1 MSPWLSNGNWAENLS
16 LSLSYLSQARDATIK
31 IRTSLFLISAL
42 FFFTR
47 ANRRARGRRD
57 GRERPAAQ
65 FFMLGKSLLF
75 FCVLYLKSS
84 PFFSKNTHSHTHKT
98 YARDDVFVLF
108 FAAAATARNGDDSA
122 VVFFRR
128 SMRFGGGNR
137 AVPARQSVLR
147 ELSVPEKRG
156 FLPME
161 RGRGYFRRVF

>member
-1 MSPWLSNGNWAENLS
+1 MEE
-16 LSLSYLSQARDATIK
+16 RDPPHSFCVREI
-31 IRTSLFLISAL
+31 TS
-42 FFFTR
+42 FFF
-47 ANRRARGRRD
+47 A
-57 GRERPAAQ
+57 
-65 FFMLGKSLLF
+65 
-75 FCVLYLKSS
+75 FCISKVLH
-84 PFFSKNTHSHTHKT
+84 FFSKNTHSHTHKT

-108 FAAAATARNGDDSA
+108 FAAAATARNSDDSA

-128 SMRFGGGNR
+128 SMRRRGGNR

>member
-1 MSPWLSNGNWAENLS
+1 MGSILNF
-16 LSLSYLSQARDATIK
+16 IK
-31 IRTSLFLISAL
+31 LDKNIVIKNRYKNIIFGESVISH
-42 FFFTR
+42 
-47 ANRRARGRRD
+47 
-57 GRERPAAQ
+57 
-65 FFMLGKSLLF
+65 
-75 FCVLYLKSS
+75 YISS

-128 SMRFGGGNR
+128 SMRFRGGNR

>member
-1 MSPWLSNGNWAENLS
+1 MEE
-16 LSLSYLSQARDATIK
+16 RDPPHSFCVREI
-31 IRTSLFLISAL
+31 TS
-42 FFFTR
+42 FFF
-47 ANRRARGRRD
+47 A
-57 GRERPAAQ
+57 
-65 FFMLGKSLLF
+65 
-75 FCVLYLKSS
+75 FCISKVLH
-84 PFFSKNTHSHTHKT
+84 FFSKNTHSHTHKT

-122 VVFFRR
+122 VVFFCR